1 MQCYLVLYIVCP
13 LSFFC
18 PVHSVLQSP
27 GVKKCVLEKGS
38 EQCFVFTCTDI
49 DQHIQC
55 AAQSATH
62 FILHHVQHKMYI
74 VCCVFGAAASTST
87 LLAS

>member
-13 LSFFC
+13 LSCFC

-27 GVKKCVLEKGS
+27 GVIKCVLEKGS

-62 FILHHVQHKMYI
+62 FILYHVQYKMYI